1 MKTEIAKINP
11 AEFGLQEAQVKTIEE
26 AFMPKIIE
34 RDGLMQVYETLIT
47 EEITPELCVRAKA
60 LRLKFVKVRTGI
72 ADIHRTQ
79 KAFYLAA
86 GRYVDA
92 WKNKE
97 TTPVE
102 QVEETLEGIEK
113 YWENIEKERKAKLR
127 AERVTELQKYEVDG
141 SLIMLGEMTDDV
153 WDNYL
158 AGIKLQYENRK
169 AAERK
174 AEEDRLAAIEAEKK
188 RQEEIR
194 LENERLKAE
203 REEMERNQEAERKK
217 QAAVIAAAEKKRK
230 EAEAAMLEQ
239 AKKDRERIET
249 ERQAKEKAEAELRQ
263 KREAE
268 ARAQKEAEERAIAE
282 EKARI
287 AEAKK
292 QAAAPDKDKLL
303 KLAEEIKSL
312 PLPELKTLE
321 AKEIITS
328 VRGLLYKI
336 NLYIVEKTKEL

>member
-1 MKTEIAKINP
+1 MTTEIAKINP
-11 AEFGLQEAQVKTIEE
+11 AEYGLQEAQVKTIEE

-97 TTPVE
+97 TTPIE

-127 AERVTELQKYEVDG
+127 AERVAELEKYEVDG
-141 SLIMLGEMTDDV
+141 SLIMLGEMASDV
-153 WDNYL
+153 WENYL
-158 AGIKLQYENRK
+158 AGVKLQYENRK

-194 LENERLKAE
+194 LENERLRKE
-203 REEMERNQEAERKK
+203 REELERRQEIERKK
-217 QAAVIAAAEKKRK
+217 LQAEKEKAEKARK
-230 EAEAAMLEQ
+230 EAEAKMLEQ
-239 AKKDRERIET
+239 AKKDREQLEAARLE
-249 ERQAKEKAEAELRQ
+249 KEKAEAELRA

-287 AEAKK
+287 AAAKK
-292 QAAAPDKDKLL
+292 AAAAPDKDKLL
-303 KLAEEIKSL
+303 KLAEDLKSF
-312 PLPELKTLE
+312 PLPQVKTTE
-321 AKEIITS
+321 AQVILSS
-328 VRGLLYKI
+328 VHALILKI
-336 NLYIVEKTKEL
+336 NSYIVEKTNEL

>member
-1 MKTEIAKINP
+1 MTTEIAKINP
-11 AEFGLQEAQVKTIEE
+11 AEYGLQEAQVKTIEE

-34 RDGLMQVYETLIT
+34 RDGLMKVYETLIT
-47 EEITPELCVRAKA
+47 EELTPELCIEAKA
-60 LRLKFVKVRTGI
+60 LRLKLVRVRTGI
-72 ADIHRTQ
+72 AEIHKTQ

-97 TTPVE
+97 TAPVE
-102 QVEETLEGIEK
+102 QMEEKLEGIEK

-141 SLIMLGEMTDDV
+141 SLIMLGEMADDV

-158 AGIKLQYENRK
+158 AGVKLQYENRK
-169 AAERK
+169 IAERK

-203 REEMERNQEAERKK
+203 REEMERKQETERKK
-217 QAAVIAAAEKKRK
+217 QVAALAAAEKKRK

-239 AKKDRERIET
+239 AKKDRERIEA
-249 ERQAKEKAEAELRQ
+249 ERQAKEKAETELRE
-263 KREAE
+263 KRETE

-312 PLPELKTLE
+312 SLPELKTPE

-336 NLYIVEKTKEL
+336 NSYIVEKTKEL